1 MRPSADDL
9 AAAVAAGVIDRGA
22 ADRLRAFLT
31 RDEEAPSPLDAA
43 DREDVR
49 FVRGFH
55 DVFMSF
61 GLAAVL
67 IGFRLAVM
75 AVVPESAHAAAFA
88 LGAGGIWALA
98 EIFARRQRL
107 VLPSIVLALGF
118 VTYAVTAAAFAL
130 GAFADAPGGATFFA
144 VAGVGLAA
152 AVAFRLRFRLPFSSL
167 LIAGG
172 VIGLGLAA
180 LETVAPGSVEAH
192 WDGLLLGLGLAVFA
206 VAMRYDLKDPSRT
219 TLAADHA
226 FWLHLLAAPMI
237 VHALLSF
244 AVAEPSAPTGPEAG
258 LVVAIMLALALV
270 ALAIDRRALLMSGL
284 IYFGAAIGVLVAQ
297 TDIDPGAIFALT
309 LVLLG
314 GFVVTLGA
322 GWRPA
327 RRLVLAALPARARA
341 VLPPVRPGFQGQ
353 S

>member
-1 MRPSADDL
+1 MTPSPDDL
-9 AAAVAAGVIDRGA
+9 AAAVAAGVLDQA
-22 ADRLRAFLT
+22 TADRLSAFLA
-31 RDEEAPSPLDAA
+31 RDDEGPSPLAAA

-55 DVFMSF
+55 DVFMSL
-61 GLAAVL
+61 GLIALLV
-67 IGFRLAVM
+67 GFRLAAM
-75 AVVPESAHAAAFA
+75 AVVPLGAQAAAFA
-88 LGAGGIWALA
+88 LGAGAIWGLA

-107 VLPSIVLALGF
+107 VLPSIVLSLGF
-118 VTYAVTAAAFAL
+118 VTYATTAAAFAL
-130 GAFADAPGGATFFA
+130 GALDDGSGGGTFFA
-144 VAGVGLAA
+144 VAGAGLSA

-172 VIGLGLAA
+172 LIGLALAA
-180 LETVAPGSVEAH
+180 LETVAPGAIELH
-192 WDGLLLGLGLAVFA
+192 WHGLLLGLGLAVFA
-206 VAMRYDLKDPSRT
+206 AAMAYDLKDPNRS

-237 VHALLSF
+237 VHALLAF
-244 AVAEPSAPTGPEAG
+244 AVAKPSEPTGPEAA
-258 LVVAIMLALALV
+258 LVVAIMLGLALI

-284 IYFGAAIGVLVAQ
+284 IYFGAAIGVLVSQ
-297 TDIDPGAIFALT
+297 TEIDPGAIFALT

-327 RRLVLAALPARARA
+327 RRLALAGLPSSARRA
-341 VLPPVRPGFQGQ
+341 FPPVR
-353 S
+353 

>member
-9 AAAVAAGVIDRGA
+9 AAAVAAGVIDQAA

-31 RDEEAPSPLDAA
+31 RDDEGPSPLGAA

-61 GLAAVL
+61 GLAALL

-75 AVVPESAHAAAFA
+75 AVIPGSAHAAAFA
-88 LGAGGIWALA
+88 LGASAIWALA

-118 VTYAVTAAAFAL
+118 VTYVATAATFVF
-130 GAFADAPGGATFFA
+130 GAFEYAPGTAPDAAPFFA
-144 VAGVGLAA
+144 VAGAALAA
-152 AVAFRLRFRLPFSSL
+152 AIAFRLRFRLPFSSL

-180 LETVAPGSVEAH
+180 LETVAPGAVEAH
-192 WDGLLLGLGLAVFA
+192 WDGVLLGLGLAVFA
-206 VAMRYDLKDPSRT
+206 VAMRYDLKDPGRV

-237 VHALLSF
+237 VHALLAF
-244 AVAEPSAPTGPEAG
+244 AVAKPDAPTGPEAG
-258 LVVAIMLALALV
+258 LVVAIMLALALI

-327 RRLVLAALPARARA
+327 RRLVLAGVPSAARRA
-341 VLPPVRPGFQGQ
+341 LPPVR
-353 S
+353 